1 MLLRF
6 HRVWLNF
13 RKREGREFEHETS
26 FLERPSRFSGTRN
39 APSLPFRLPSSE
51 YRSLGTRCGNGK
63 ENSIRERDD
72 RSWGCGCCEKK
83 NRGNAGSASLS
94 PSRPCL
100 KVDTESS
107 AAESQIFFYTVK
119 PLLSGPPIKRT
130 PSIKRT
136 LSRVPKLTSYI
147 SLYNEPLFSGQ

>member
-1 MLLRF
+1 MGKKTVF
-6 HRVWLNF
+6 
-13 RKREGREFEHETS
+13 GREMTEV
-26 FLERPSRFSGTRN
+26 GDV
-39 APSLPFRLPSSE
+39 
-51 YRSLGTRCGNGK
+51 GVVK
-63 ENSIRERDD
+63 
-72 RSWGCGCCEKK
+72 KK

-94 PSRPCL
+94 RSRPWL

-107 AAESQIFFYTVK
+107 AAELPISFYTVK
-119 PLLSGPPIKRT
+119 PLLSGPPIKWT